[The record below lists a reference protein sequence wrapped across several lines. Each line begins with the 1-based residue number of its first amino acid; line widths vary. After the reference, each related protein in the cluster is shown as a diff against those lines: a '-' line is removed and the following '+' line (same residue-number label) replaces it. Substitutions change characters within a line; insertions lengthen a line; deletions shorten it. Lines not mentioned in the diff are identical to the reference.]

1 MILQTSYPSVT
12 IDSRSEKRAMGDGWH
27 KLTLAQPLQSKLP
40 LLMAFQKDSQDRHS
54 YIAYKVGYLPP
65 HIASSV
71 SGRHSG
77 SKARHKSQRQDHNN
91 GIMNHE
97 NSHKHLSGQQSLVRF
112 SRRRLNGDLRGTRL
126 RVLTLTSRLESGLSV
141 SSNFLTPPLVPTLLG
156 SMIR

>member
-1 MILQTSYPSVT
+1 
-12 IDSRSEKRAMGDGWH
+12 MGDGLRR
-27 KLTLAQPLQSKLP
+27 LTPDQPRQSKL
-40 LLMAFQKDSQDRHS
+40 LLSMAFQKDIPNRHS
-54 YIAYKVGYLPP
+54 YIACKVGYLHL